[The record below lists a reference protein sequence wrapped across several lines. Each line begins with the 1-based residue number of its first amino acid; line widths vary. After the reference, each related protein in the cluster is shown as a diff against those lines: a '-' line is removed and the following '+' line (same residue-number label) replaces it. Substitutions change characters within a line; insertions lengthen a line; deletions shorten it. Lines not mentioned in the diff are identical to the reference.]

1 MIELIDRRRADDV
14 MTAGIYT
21 SIAAHTV
28 LVMNYREEVLAMA
41 PGGEFALR
49 AWAAL
54 SLISCVV
61 CLVALVWGSKP
72 VERAGL
78 TSLSAALIAYGV
90 SELFLF
96 KDAEPPGA
104 TTVALTFAL
113 SLGMIHQIMKITRS
127 IKSSKKFSAIAE
139 ENPAL
144 RETIE
149 KEGREVG

>member
-1 MIELIDRRRADDV
+1 MIELIDRRRTDDV
-14 MTAGIYT
+14 MATGVYT

-28 LVMNYREEVLAMA
+28 LVMNHREEVLAVS
-41 PGGEFALR
+41 PGGEIAIY

-61 CLVALVWGSKP
+61 CIFALARRSKP

-96 KDAEPPGA
+96 KEADPPGA

-113 SLGMIHQIMKITRS
+113 SLVMIHQIMKITRS
-127 IKSSKKFSAIAE
+127 IKSSKKFSEIAE

-149 KEGREVG
+149 QEGREVG